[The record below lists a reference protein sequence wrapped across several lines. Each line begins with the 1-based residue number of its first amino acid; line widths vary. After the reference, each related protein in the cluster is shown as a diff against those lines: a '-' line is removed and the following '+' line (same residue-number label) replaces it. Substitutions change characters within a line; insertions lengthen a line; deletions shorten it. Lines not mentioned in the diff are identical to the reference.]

1 MPIMALSSK
10 EVSCVAGRGYR
21 LRDLIKR
28 IGNLE
33 YSRPESAFHAL
44 AHSTIGRTWPLMRS
58 ASPSSMR

>member
-1 MPIMALSSK
+1 MPKIVLSSE
-10 EVSCVAGRGYR
+10 EVSCVAERGYR

-44 AHSTIGRTWPLMRS
+44 AHSIIGRTWSPMRF
-58 ASPSSMR
+58 ASPSSMH